1 MEAGPVRHV
10 AIAIAALLLA
20 GACSPL
26 ELPRRTASHGPS
38 ASPASSSPVDD
49 VLARRGRAVLAGS
62 ESGFLAD
69 VDIGRVTL
77 LAHERMVFAN
87 LHQLT
92 FSKLRYVRVGSS
104 APLQVHSGA
113 PADVVVVLEFAISGI
128 DADTTAS
135 AYRYTFENR
144 GGRVVITGVRST
156 SWNNMRTT
164 PWDDVPLTVTRAA
177 DVLLVADSS
186 VPNAASFGAAA
197 KSAEDNVRQLWGG
210 RQVIPGFLVLMT
222 GSGTNF
228 ASWFGRTEFGDPLGV
243 ELPLQGV
250 DDAGV
255 PVTTFVGSRIVLNM
269 GATDPSNV
277 ERVLRH
283 EFAHAAGV
291 RVQQRL
297 APAWAEEG
305 FARWVEVGGDDN
317 MQNGELHVV
326 SEAVAAGH
334 FNGQL
339 PYDSIF
345 YSGDVTYNYALAYTV
360 YRFVE
365 QKAGAQ
371 KAVEFFAQ
379 VIASTLLG
387 SGTATIGMTEP
398 VFLQQWAN
406 YVRGIRA

>member
-1 MEAGPVRHV
+1 MVAGPVRLV

-26 ELPRRTASHGPS
+26 PRRTSSSGPS
-38 ASPASSSPVDD
+38 ASPATSSPVDD
-49 VLARRGRAVLAGS
+49 VLVRRGHAVLAGS

-69 VDIGRVTL
+69 VDTGRVTL

-92 FSKLRYVRVGSS
+92 FSKLRYVR
-104 APLQVHSGA
+104 AAAADPVHVRPGV
-113 PADVVVVLEFAISGI
+113 PAEVVVVLEDAIAGI

-144 GGRVVITGVRST
+144 GGRIVITGIRST
-156 SWNNMRTT
+156 SWYNMRTT
-164 PWDDVPLTVTRAA
+164 PWDDVPLTIARAA
-177 DVLLVADSS
+177 DVVILADSS
-186 VPNAASFGAAA
+186 VPNAASFGSAA
-197 KSAEDNVRQLWGG
+197 KSAEDAVRQLWGG

-222 GSGTNF
+222 ASGINF
-228 ASWFGRTEFGDPLGV
+228 TSWFGRTEFGDPLGV

-250 DDAGV
+250 DDTGV
-255 PVTTFVGSRIVLNM
+255 PVTAFVGSRIVLNM
-269 GATDPSNV
+269 GATDPTNV

-283 EFAHAAGV
+283 EFAHAVGV

-305 FARWVEVGGDDN
+305 FARWVEVGQDDN
-317 MQNGELHVV
+317 FQNGELHVV
-326 SEAVAAGH
+326 AQGVAAGH
-334 FNGQL
+334 FNGQV
-339 PYDSIF
+339 PYDTIF

-398 VFLQQWAN
+398 VFLEQWAS